1 MNCLTSSIGLD
12 NIVHLLKLS
21 EEERNQKMKGVIR
34 PVSRNRKCPTCNK
47 PFEHLNKLG
56 YICVECH
63 TTPKKFRIDIH
74 WKGERLGICSDKQG
88 QALDSY
94 QRAVNLHSFINQ
106 EIEDRTFEPS
116 KFVRS
121 KVEEF
126 WVKNIINK
134 FHEDKKKVIA
144 PSNLLS
150 YNKHVE
156 RHKDFWKKTDVREI
170 RRIDLRQYVEW
181 LEQTQDIKPK
191 TIKNTL
197 DNFKTFMNW
206 CKNELEIITVVP
218 SFPDIDIPEYKH
230 TWFES
235 DEQVDILELV
245 DPNDRPIIAFL
256 MLHGC
261 RPGEA
266 RALKV
271 KDVDVKKGKITIQST
286 FSDKVLRDKRK
297 GKKSKPVAIPIHPE
311 MYNYIKDR
319 VESSLPEV
327 FIFVNP
333 RNGKHYT
340 KSSFRRVWDKVRE
353 KGNFP
358 QNIRCYDATRHS
370 FGSILANQGESIY
383 KISKLMGHSSI
394 KMTEKYTHSDVNS
407 LRNTLSKVSL
417 KKEAKVV
424 KITKEWK

>member
-1 MNCLTSSIGLD
+1 MKSLTSSSEID
-12 NIVHLLKLS
+12 NILYLLKLS
-21 EEERNQKMKGVIR
+21 EAERNLKMKGVVR
-34 PVSRNRKCPTCNK
+34 PISREVRCPTCKK
-47 PFEHLNKLG
+47 PFKLYDKIG
-56 YICVECH
+56 FICRKCKTV
-63 TTPKKFRIDIH
+63 PQKFRIDIH
-74 WKGERLGICSDKQG
+74 WKRERLGICSDKQG

-94 QRAVNLHSFINQ
+94 QRAVNLHSLINQ
-106 EIEDRTFEPS
+106 EIQDRTFDPS

-126 WVKNIINK
+126 WVKNLINK
-134 FHEDKKKVIA
+134 FHEEKKKVIA
-144 PSNLLS
+144 PSNILS
-150 YNKHVE
+150 YKKHIE
-156 RHKDFWKKTDVREI
+156 RHRDFWRKTDVREI

-181 LEQTQDIKPK
+181 LEQTQGIKPK

-206 CKNELEIITVVP
+206 CKNELEIITSVP
-218 SFPDIDIPEYKH
+218 SFPDIDIPEFKH

-245 DPNDRPIIAFL
+245 DPGDRPIIAFL

-271 KDVDVKKGKITIQST
+271 KDVDFKKGKITIQST

-297 GKKSKPVAIPIHPE
+297 GKKSKPVEIPIHPE
-311 MYNYIKDR
+311 MYNYFKER
-319 VESSLPEV
+319 VVSALPGV
-327 FIFVNP
+327 FIFMNP

-340 KSSFRRVWDKVRE
+340 KSSFRRVWDKVRA
-353 KGNFP
+353 KGNLP
-358 QNIRCYDATRHS
+358 QKIRCYDATRHL
-370 FGSILANQGESIY
+370 FGSILANRGESIY

-424 KITKEWK
+424 RITSNR